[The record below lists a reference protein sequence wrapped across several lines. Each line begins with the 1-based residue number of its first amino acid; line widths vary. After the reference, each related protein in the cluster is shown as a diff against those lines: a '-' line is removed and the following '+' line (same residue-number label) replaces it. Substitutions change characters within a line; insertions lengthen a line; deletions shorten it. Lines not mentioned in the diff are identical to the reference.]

1 MALDPA
7 DTLEILQLA
16 ARYNHAIDYGDPE
29 AWAGTFT
36 ADGTFNTATGRPAR
50 PRGPGEVR
58 GRLRRR
64 DGRRPPL
71 DQQPHR

>member
-1 MALDPA
+1 MALDAA

-36 ADGTFNTATGRPAR
+36 EDGTFNTAQGVQQGHEALAQFAAEIGRAH
-50 PRGPGEVR
+50 V
-58 GRLRRR
+58 
-64 DGRRPPL
+64 
-71 DQQPHR
+71 